1 MKSQDVYGEPII
13 FKRSNGIDRVYRPIL
28 TDEERARRMKCIEQ
42 AAAALIIEQEKLKK
56 RQ

>member
-1 MKSQDVYGEPII
+1 MKSQDMYYEPITY
-13 FKRSNGIDRVYRPIL
+13 KSPGWTVTVHRPIL

>member
-13 FKRSNGIDRVYRPIL
+13 FQRSNGIDRVYRPIL
-28 TDEERARRMKCIEQ
+28 TDEERARRMKRIEQ